1 MSALEQFLTD
11 THDRHPGVTSDAM
24 ACLPVRLAGVEHAST
39 YALLDGVVPR
49 GPAPLAVLDLACGD
63 GALLSLLAA
72 RDQPGLA
79 LHGLDFSA
87 GELAAAARRLG
98 GRARLV
104 RSRAQ
109 RLPYADA
116 SFDLVLSHMAL
127 MLMEDA
133 DQMLAELRRVLRPG
147 GVVAALVAAPAPAS
161 AVHQAFVET
170 LRSGD
175 QAALSKAPRF
185 PGRAWR
191 DEDGI
196 RGLFSG
202 FADLRIDEVVA
213 ELACDPATAWSWYGG
228 VYELLTMSPTE
239 RARFEQRFRG
249 AVAALAAEGQAATWP
264 LHFRR
269 VTARRG

>member
-1 MSALEQFLTD
+1 MSVLERFLAD

-24 ACLPVRLAGVEHAST
+24 ACLPVRMAGASHAST
-39 YALLDGVVPR
+39 YALLAGAVPG

-72 RDQPGLA
+72 RDQPGLT

-109 RLPYADA
+109 RLPYAEA

-127 MLMEDA
+127 MLMEDV
-133 DQMLAELRRVLRPG
+133 DQVLAELRRVLRPG

-161 AVHQAFVET
+161 AVQQVFIDT
-170 LRSGD
+170 LRSSEAG
-175 QAALSKAPRF
+175 ASWPGLRF

-196 RGLFSG
+196 RRLWGG
-202 FADLRIDEVVA
+202 FADLCIDEVVA
-213 ELACDPATAWSWYGG
+213 ELPCDPETAWAWYGG
-228 VYELLTMSPTE
+228 VYELLMMSPPE
-239 RARFEQRFRG
+239 RARFERRFRA
-249 AVAALAAEGQAATWP
+249 AVASLAADGRAAALP

-269 VTARRG
+269 VTARRA